1 MGSGEEKLAGL
12 LARVLALSLLSTALV
27 LLRCANSAELRA
39 HASGVFLTNLSLGH
53 LLLAAL
59 DLPFVLLRRTV
70 GFLDTFL
77 ASSAALIAVAPSAEQ
92 WLAVGFPLLYARR
105 LRPPDARLRLAYAW
119 TQSLAFAF
127 AVLASSP
134 LGYSSSFAP
143 RSLRLPGEP
152 ESRRFTACPPW
163 AWRCRSLCSASLAI
177 GASGDARPLPAHRRG
192 HHAGARAAPGP
203 APREPASA
211 LGPSPWGCT

>member
-27 LLRCANSAELRA
+27 LLRCANIAELRA
-39 HASGVFLTNLSLGH
+39 HASGVFLIKLSLGH

-59 DLPFVLLRRTV
+59 DLPFMLLGRTV

-77 ASSAALIAVAPSAEQ
+77 ASNAALIAAAPSAEQ

-105 LRPPDARLRLAYAW
+105 LRPRDARLRLAYVW
-119 TQSLAFAF
+119 TLSLAFAF

-134 LGYSSSFAP
+134 LGYSSSFVP
-143 RSLRLPGEP
+143 RSLRLSREP
-152 ESRRFTACPPW
+152 ESPRFTASPLRSPPR
-163 AWRCRSLCSASLAI
+163 AWRCRSLCSASLAL

-192 HHAGARAAPGP
+192 HHAGTSAAPGP
-203 APREPASA
+203 
-211 LGPSPWGCT
+211 SP